1 MMAVRHISRK
11 RLEMMIQQ
19 LLPHPSPKVMLE
31 QYTIDA
37 IAAANVLYISAHS
50 YDDVNDKII
59 CDLGCGTGRLAL
71 GAAILGAR
79 SIVGVDI
86 DALAIEI
93 AKKNAINLRL
103 SDRANWIIADIDCV
117 SGKADTVIQN
127 PPFGV
132 QVRGSDV
139 RFLKKAIEISRVV
152 YSLHKRSEN
161 TRKFIKEIAKRHGG
175 IIDNII
181 EMSMIIPH
189 LFDFHSKKY
198 HVVKVDLY
206 RVKSRRGFL

>member
-1 MMAVRHISRK
+1 MAEMHISRK
-11 RLEMMIQQ
+11 KLEMMIEQ

-37 IAAANVLYISAHS
+37 IAAANVLYISAHV
-50 YDDVNDKII
+50 YDDVSDRII
-59 CDLGCGTGRLAL
+59 YDLGCGTGRLAL

-86 DALAIEI
+86 DALAIGI
-93 AKKNAINLRL
+93 AKENAISLGL
-103 SDRANWIIADIDCV
+103 SDTTNWVIADIDCV
-117 SGKADTVIQN
+117 SGKSDTVIQN

-161 TRKFIKEIAKRHGG
+161 TRKFIKEIVKRHGG

-189 LFDFHSKKY
+189 LFNFHSKKY

-206 RVKSRRGFL
+206 RIKSRRGFL